1 MPEVIL
7 LVGPATALRKLRETC
22 LSEPP
27 FELRMVV
34 DAVQAAALIRRESPS
49 AVVYIANSHDGE
61 ALLGTCAELR
71 RLGSFPLVIM
81 AEASPMEM
89 AEPVLEAGADDL
101 VSIDI
106 SPRELRARVRA
117 HLRRANYFSQL
128 QQSVVR
134 VGSIEIDRDHRQIGL
149 GAVRL
154 ALPPKEFALLEYM
167 LLNSE
172 RVIRR
177 DEILEK
183 VWELPTGLRSR
194 TLDVHIS
201 RLRQKMTQSEMPLD
215 ISTVPG
221 VGYKLVFGVGA
232 DAERQE

>member
-7 LVGPATALRKLRETC
+7 LVGPAAAIRQLRDTC

-27 FELRMVV
+27 FELRTLV
-34 DAVQAAALIRRESPS
+34 DAVQAAAFIRREAPS
-49 AVVYIANSHDGE
+49 AVVLVANSHDGE
-61 ALLGTCAELR
+61 ALVALCAELR
-71 RLGSFPLVIM
+71 KLGSFPLVVV
-81 AEASPMEM
+81 AELDPAEM

-101 VSIDI
+101 VKADI
-106 SPRELRARVRA
+106 GPRELRARVRA

-134 VGSIEIDRDHRQIGL
+134 VGAFEIDRDHRQIGIDE
-149 GAVRL
+149 VKL

-167 LLNSE
+167 LLNCE
-172 RVIRR
+172 RVVRR

-201 RLRQKMTQSEMPLD
+201 RLRQKMAQAELPLD
-215 ISTVPG
+215 IATVPG
-221 VGYKLVFGVGA
+221 VGYRLVFG
-232 DAERQE
+232 AEGEE